1 MLHFA
6 AAAAIDVKQRNN
18 DNDNNSS
25 KEILRCW
32 GFMESLQIGY
42 LKENQSAKDQSDL
55 GSFKTKYL

>member
-6 AAAAIDVKQRNN
+6 TAAAIDVKQRNN
-18 DNDNNSS
+18 DNNNSS

-32 GFMESLQIGY
+32 GFMKSLQIGY
-42 LKENQSAKDQSDL
+42 LKENHSAKDQSDL